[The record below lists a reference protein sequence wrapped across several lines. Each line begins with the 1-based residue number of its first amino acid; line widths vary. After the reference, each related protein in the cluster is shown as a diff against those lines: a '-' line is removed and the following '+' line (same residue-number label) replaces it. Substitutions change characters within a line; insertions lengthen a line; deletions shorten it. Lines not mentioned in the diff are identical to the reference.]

1 MTMHLVNPSLS
12 TTGKRKGKQKFRN
25 ADAAK
30 KARELV
36 TSWEALKKEHNV
48 TTQKKKRKRA
58 LSAEIYNPVRISYR
72 GSELPRIPS
81 RETTWDPC
89 TKAPDKI
96 YTGTAIVGISTMHK
110 SNAVPVF
117 SIQAAIDISKMRR

>member
-1 MTMHLVNPSLS
+1 MHPALT
-12 TTGKRKGKQKFRN
+12 TTGKRSGKRKFRN
-25 ADAAK
+25 AVAAK
-30 KARELV
+30 QARELAE
-36 TSWEALKKEHNV
+36 SWEALKKEHNV
-48 TTQKKKRKRA
+48 TTQEKKRKRA
-58 LSAEIYNPVRISYR
+58 LSADIYKPVRISYR
-72 GSELPRIPS
+72 GSELPHIPS